1 MTTLAA
7 ATETELELNALKKFR
22 AGHPDLFKKSDGQ
35 LLLHLGIV
43 LSILALLTYASVEST
58 FLPLKILFAAIAT
71 FFWFS
76 LVNVTIHHHTTHHN
90 AAASPVLSKML
101 DVLFYLV
108 PARKSRYIRAH
119 LNHHARPFH
128 DTDVDHRFGTER
140 YLAVKHSPV
149 KKVLYFLELTFVG
162 SFIPGLTEDTYL
174 TEVPMDQWNIDDYKA
189 IMRRERRNAMLF
201 SAGLWI
207 AFFLAARW
215 LPWFGWGW
223 LFPMLMLKNW
233 AHFLGQFQHYDEQ
246 LLTEADRSVWRRT
259 RTFHVPGWFNYL
271 TGGEI
276 SGHFV
281 HHLFPQIP
289 YYKVETA
296 RKQLMSDPELAKL
309 FVHY

>member
-1 MTTLAA
+1 MLAKPDV
-7 ATETELELNALKKFR
+7 ELNALKRFR
-22 AGHPDLFKKSDGQ
+22 AGHPDLFKKNDAL

-43 LSILALLTYASVEST
+43 LSALTALTYASVEST
-58 FLPLKILFAAIAT
+58 FLPLKILFAAVAT

-90 AAASPVLSKML
+90 AAASPVLSKAL
-101 DVLFYLV
+101 DILFYLV
-108 PARKSRYIRAH
+108 PARKNRYVRAH

-128 DTDVDHRFGTER
+128 ETDVDHRFGLER
-140 YLAVKHSPV
+140 YLAIKHSPA
-149 KKVLYFLELTFVG
+149 KRVLYFFELTFVG
-162 SFIPGLTEDTYL
+162 GFIPGPTENTYL
-174 TEVPMDQWNIDDYKA
+174 TEVPIDQWNIDDYKA
-189 IMRRERRNAMLF
+189 IMQRQRQNAILL
-201 SAGLWI
+201 APGLWI
-207 AFFLAARW
+207 AFFAAAQW

-233 AHFLGQFQHYDEQ
+233 SHYLGQFQHYDEA
-246 LLTEADRSVWRRT
+246 LMTETDRSVWRRT
-259 RTFHVPGWFNYL
+259 RSFHVPGWFNYL

-289 YYKVETA
+289 YYKVERA
-296 RKQLMSDPELAKL
+296 RKALVADPELARL